1 MATISQT
8 KVHTAEGSDCV
19 LGSDPE
25 ATGNRVVLKLRK
37 PIKNRGHVAWHEGTV
52 DNEHLNRRKSKCCC
66 VYVKP
71 HKFGESS
78 SDSEDDEC
86 EHCSGHIERRRKK
99 LAPSGTATAVEDSA
113 TGAESTSTES
123 EASAPPRSASRRR
136 VAWAADTV
144 DNENMNKRKSK
155 CCCIFEKQR
164 EFGESS
170 SDSETDDCPNCRG
183 HKEKSKSANNPTD
196 PVLGSPFMVHGDTS

>member
-8 KVHTAEGSDCV
+8 KVHTSEETET
-19 LGSDPE
+19 E
-25 ATGNRVVLKLRK
+25 APSGARIVLKLRK
-37 PIKNRGHVAWHEGTV
+37 PASRNRRHVAWHEGTV
-52 DNEHLNRRKSKCCC
+52 DNEHMNRRKSKCCC

-71 HKFGESS
+71 HTFGESS
-78 SDSEDDEC
+78 SESEDDEC
-86 EHCSGHIERRRKK
+86 EHCRGHVERRQRSKK
-99 LAPSGTATAVEDSA
+99 QAAPAGSTVTTAEGAV
-113 TGAESTSTES
+113 G
-123 EASAPPRSASRRR
+123 EAAAGAPPASRRH

-170 SDSETDDCPNCRG
+170 SDSEADDCAHCRG
-183 HKEKSKSANNPTD
+183 HKEARSKRNANDDAEPLLANR
-196 PVLGSPFMVHGDTS
+196 FMVHGDTC

>member
-1 MATISQT
+1 MATISET
-8 KVHTAEGSDCV
+8 KVQTAE
-19 LGSDPE
+19 GSDPE

-37 PIKNRGHVAWHEGTV
+37 PIKNRRHVAWHEGTV

-86 EHCSGHIERRRKK
+86 EHCRGHVERKQKK
-99 LAPSGTATAVEDSA
+99 PAPSSTATAVEDSA
-113 TGAESTSTES
+113 TGDAAASMNIES
-123 EASAPPRSASRRR
+123 ETTDVSAPPQPASRRR
-136 VAWAADTV
+136 VVWAADTV

-155 CCCIFEKQR
+155 CCCIFEKRR

-170 SDSETDDCPNCRG
+170 SDSEADDCRNCRG
-183 HKEKSKSANNPTD
+183 HKEKSKKNTNPSD
-196 PVLGSPFMVHGDTS
+196 PLLGNPFMVHGDAS

>member
-8 KVHTAEGSDCV
+8 KVQTAE
-19 LGSDPE
+19 GSDPE

-37 PIKNRGHVAWHEGTV
+37 PIKNRRHVAWHEGTV

-71 HKFGESS
+71 HEFAESS
-78 SDSEDDEC
+78 SDSEDEEC
-86 EHCSGHIERRRKK
+86 EHCRGHVERKQKK
-99 LAPSGTATAVEDSA
+99 PAPSGTATTVEDSLM
-113 TGAESTSTES
+113 GAAASTNS
-123 EASAPPRSASRRR
+123 EGEASGVSAPPQSASRRR
-136 VAWAADTV
+136 VLWAADTV

-170 SDSETDDCPNCRG
+170 SDSEADDCPNCRG
-183 HKEKSKSANNPTD
+183 HKEKSRKNANNPAD
-196 PVLGSPFMVHGDTS
+196 PLLSSPFMVHGDAS

>member
-8 KVHTAEGSDCV
+8 KARTSEVSET
-19 LGSDPE
+19 E
-25 ATGNRVVLKLRK
+25 APIGARVRLRLRK
-37 PIKNRGHVAWHEGTV
+37 PPSRNRRHVTWSEDTV
-52 DNEHLNRRKSKCCC
+52 DNEHSNRLRSNCCC

-78 SDSEDDEC
+78 SDSEEDDC
-86 EHCSGHIERRRKK
+86 EHCRGHVERGQKNKK
-99 LAPSGTATAVEDSA
+99 PAGSAVVAATSETPPEGAVQD
-113 TGAESTSTES
+113 
-123 EASAPPRSASRRR
+123 APPASRRH

-155 CCCIFEKQR
+155 CCCIFEKKR

-170 SDSETDDCPNCRG
+170 SDSEADDCTHCRG
-183 HKEKSKSANNPTD
+183 HKEARAKKNANDAAEPLL
-196 PVLGSPFMVHGDTS
+196 PSQFMVHGDAS